1 MLRLSS
7 VQRLMSRTSTLKRP
21 QSRPEVIDRKYW
33 GCLHRQSRAKS
44 YVKGADEPPL
54 LGQTIPDNFKSVVSG
69 YGDHEAVVSCHQ
81 GQRLTYYELDCKSNG
96 LARGL
101 ASQGIQKGDRV
112 AVSLGNNIEHT
123 IVTFALY
130 KLGAI
135 LVPLNPVFTTM
146 QVISAVN
153 HIAASHLIIGKQIKI
168 PRKGPRSN
176 MPLISELL
184 GKLHSPTLEGQSAV
198 PSLKSIIVVNNDS
211 GQIAN
216 NNLQGASITLFESLV
231 SDIPADQQAL
241 PPQNLKIDDII
252 NIQFTSGTTS
262 NPKAACLTHKSLLN
276 NAIAIGDRMQL
287 TPEDIVCSPPPLF
300 HCFGC
305 VIGFLGSTT
314 HASTF
319 VLPSESFDAEA
330 SLRAIQEEKCTALH
344 GVPTMFIQ
352 MLDLITAGRI
362 SNSGFTQLRTGVAAG
377 SSIPAELMKRL
388 HQVLNLTELTICYG
402 MTETSPVSFMTT
414 PDDLLEKKLGTVG
427 KLLPHVE
434 AKVVNPVDHSR
445 IVDVG
450 EKGELAVSGYL
461 LMKEYWQDPERTAEV
476 MIPDAEGKIWMHS
489 GDEATLSQ
497 DGYLTITG
505 RIKDIIIR
513 GGENIHPLEIE
524 NCLLAHPGVSDVS
537 VVGVPDNRYGEVTA
551 AFVMPRAGTKSIN
564 EADVKNWVSKRLS
577 RHLVPEYVFIEPEQV
592 AIPKTGSG
600 KVQKFLLRER
610 AIELLKGRSVV

>member
-1 MLRLSS
+1 ML
-7 VQRLMSRTSTLKRP
+7 Q
-21 QSRPEVIDRKYW
+21 
-33 GCLHRQSRAKS
+33 
-44 YVKGADEPPL
+44 
-54 LGQTIPDNFKSVVSG
+54 
-69 YGDHEAVVSCHQ
+69 
-81 GQRLTYYELDCKSNG
+81 
-96 LARGL
+96 
-101 ASQGIQKGDRV
+101 
-112 AVSLGNNIEHT
+112 
-123 IVTFALY
+123 VTFALY

-476 MIPDAEGKIWMHS
+476 MIPDAEGKIWMH
-489 GDEATLSQ
+489 
-497 DGYLTITG
+497 
-505 RIKDIIIR
+505 
-513 GGENIHPLEIE
+513 
-524 NCLLAHPGVSDVS
+524 VS
-537 VVGVPDNRYGEVTA
+537 VP
-551 AFVMPRAGTKSIN
+551 I
-564 EADVKNWVSKRLS
+564 
-577 RHLVPEYVFIEPEQV
+577 
-592 AIPKTGSG
+592 
-600 KVQKFLLRER
+600 
-610 AIELLKGRSVV
+610 LLKVSSGRFQ

>member
-1 MLRLSS
+1 M
-7 VQRLMSRTSTLKRP
+7 
-21 QSRPEVIDRKYW
+21 
-33 GCLHRQSRAKS
+33 
-44 YVKGADEPPL
+44 
-54 LGQTIPDNFKSVVSG
+54 
-69 YGDHEAVVSCHQ
+69 
-81 GQRLTYYELDCKSNG
+81 
-96 LARGL
+96 
-101 ASQGIQKGDRV
+101 
-112 AVSLGNNIEHT
+112 
-123 IVTFALY
+123 
-130 KLGAI
+130 
-135 LVPLNPVFTTM
+135 PLNPVFTSM
-146 QVISAVN
+146 QVTSAVN

-362 SNSGFTQLRTGVAAG
+362 SNRGFTQLRTGVAAG

-414 PDDLLEKKLGTVG
+414 PDDLLEKRLGTVG
-427 KLLPHVE
+427 RLLPHVE

-461 LMKEYWQDPERTAEV
+461 LMKEYWQDPGRTAEV
-476 MIPDAEGKIWMHS
+476 MIPDVEGKIWMH
-489 GDEATLSQ
+489 
-497 DGYLTITG
+497 
-505 RIKDIIIR
+505 
-513 GGENIHPLEIE
+513 
-524 NCLLAHPGVSDVS
+524 VS
-537 VVGVPDNRYGEVTA
+537 VPILS
-551 AFVMPRAGTKSIN
+551 K
-564 EADVKNWVSKRLS
+564 VSFDR
-577 RHLVPEYVFIEPEQV
+577 FQ
-592 AIPKTGSG
+592 
-600 KVQKFLLRER
+600 
-610 AIELLKGRSVV
+610 